1 MPAQRN
7 GIHKASAI
15 LIMAKRQAGRAENKP
30 LLGRIALA
38 AALWH
43 SAPDPKPLILYVA
56 SDSHGQPEIA
66 DAQVVR
72 SVLTKNLGIPP
83 GSLMLR
89 EKSNCTLV
97 EVRMLRNLA
106 RIHGF
111 DRIVAVTHPY
121 HARRAQRYLEEVL
134 PDVRVVPVTSEALT
148 RLSSSGLPK
157 AFLEKLRP
165 MIEISEPGRW
175 QLAREHLVEGLL
187 NRIHR
192 LDPRGRLE
200 RRLARTLRKSGE
212 T

>member
-72 SVLTKNLGIPP
+72 SVLTENLGIPP

-97 EVRMLRNLA
+97 EVRMVRNLA
-106 RIHGF
+106 RTHGF
-111 DRIVAVTHPY
+111 DRILAVTHPY
-121 HARRAQRYLEEVL
+121 HAPRVQRYFDEVL
-134 PDVRVVPVTSEALT
+134 HGVRVVTATSECLT
-148 RLSSSGLPK
+148 ELTPPSGPHE
-157 AFLEKLRP
+157 FLEKLRP
-165 MIEISEPGRW
+165 MIEISQPGRW
-175 QLAREHLVEGLL
+175 QLVRERLVEGLL
-187 NRIHR
+187 DRIHL

-200 RRLARTLRKSGE
+200 RWLARILRGVA
-212 T
+212 